1 MWDWYDLLSLK
12 SNAAIAQLK
21 KECEEGRNPRD
32 AKVLLAK
39 EIVARFH
46 TESAA
51 NAAEEEFN
59 ARFRAG
65 AMPSDIPEITVQ
77 APEGKITIGVMI
89 KAAGLAE
96 STGEANRNIDQGG
109 VKINGEKVTD
119 RRQTVSAGESFV
131 LQVGK
136 RKWAKVTVE

>member
-1 MWDWYDLLSLK
+1 
-12 SNAAIAQLK
+12 
-21 KECEEGRNPRD
+21 
-32 AKVLLAK
+32 
-39 EIVARFH
+39 
-46 TESAA
+46 
-51 NAAEEEFN
+51 
-59 ARFRAG
+59 
-65 AMPSDIPEITVQ
+65 MPSDIPEITVQ

>member
-1 MWDWYDLLSLK
+1 
-12 SNAAIAQLK
+12 
-21 KECEEGRNPRD
+21 
-32 AKVLLAK
+32 
-39 EIVARFH
+39 
-46 TESAA
+46 
-51 NAAEEEFN
+51 
-59 ARFRAG
+59 
-65 AMPSDIPEITVQ
+65 
-77 APEGKITIGVMI
+77 MI